1 MKIPPETF
9 ERISGLPGEE
19 FIAPGLRDLEHGRF
33 ETPEA
38 LLIQIARTRLANAG
52 FTFLTE
58 LHPSS
63 SRSPE
68 SLLYE
73 SLSHH
78 DSETAYPRY
87 TSLKRRLDSF
97 IHSFE
102 GRQAP

>member
-1 MKIPPETF
+1 MKIPPEIF

-19 FIAPGLRDLEHGRF
+19 FIAPGLRDLERDRF

-38 LLIQIARTRLANAG
+38 LLIQIARTRLTNAG
-52 FTFLTE
+52 LTFLSQ
-58 LHPSS
+58 LHPALPK
-63 SRSPE
+63 SPE

-73 SLSHH
+73 SLNHH
-78 DSETAYPRY
+78 DSETAYHRY

-102 GRQAP
+102 TQQAP